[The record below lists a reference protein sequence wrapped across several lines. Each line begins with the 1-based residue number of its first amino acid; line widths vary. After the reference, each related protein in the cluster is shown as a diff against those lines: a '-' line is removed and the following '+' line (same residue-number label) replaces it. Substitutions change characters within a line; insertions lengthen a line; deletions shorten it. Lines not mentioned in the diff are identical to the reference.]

1 MKKLTR
7 KILLLI
13 AAAPV
18 LYVLITLEP
27 EAFENNQNADPRI
40 TVSSELQDISTADIE
55 NVKREVRVALG
66 AIPQILGVSSYK
78 ATNIQIVES
87 GICYATDGTVSLSV
101 DHIRDS
107 SAPIIHEVTHI
118 LANHGQNSFFS
129 EGLAVYFQERFGRTS
144 GFPNFSVPLDEL
156 VRYHQGQLLG
166 LQQLFNDNEIFGQV
180 GTEQRRLAY
189 IEAGSFINFL
199 VEKYGEQKLAE
210 LHNSKNLDF
219 KKVYGKKLR
228 ELEREWNNHVFG
240 GRLKAA

>member
-13 AAAPV
+13 AAASV
-18 LYVLITLEP
+18 LYMLITLKP
-27 EAFENNQNADPRI
+27 AVFDNNQNADPWI

-78 ATNIQIVES
+78 TTNIQIVES

-166 LQQLFNDNEIFGQV
+166 LQQLFKDNEIFEQV

-199 VEKYGEQKLAE
+199 VEKYGEQKLAD
-210 LHNSKNLDF
+210 LHNSRTLNYN
-219 KKVYGKKLR
+219 KVYGKKL
-228 ELEREWNNHVFG
+228 EKLEEEWRNFVLIGH
-240 GRLKAA
+240 LIKA